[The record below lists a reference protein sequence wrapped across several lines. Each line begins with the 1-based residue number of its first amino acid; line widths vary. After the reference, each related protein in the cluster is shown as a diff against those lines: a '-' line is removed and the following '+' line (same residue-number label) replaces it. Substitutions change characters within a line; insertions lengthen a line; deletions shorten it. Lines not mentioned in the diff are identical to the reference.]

1 MINSLIE
8 SLLSRGKKAPA
19 ESDGASPETASPEAP
34 APADAATSRK
44 SRKLPGITL
53 AQRRAMAQRSPSFV
67 DMLPWMEYDR
77 DGVVLLEDGIS
88 CGMMYEL
95 DPIPTEGADDEFM
108 ETCMRKVK
116 LALSALPEWDS
127 AQWVAQFF
135 VNDDTGLDPLI
146 DQLTRYILDAQGGAD
161 SQRRRAQEVLSSKFT
176 QSFVQEM
183 AEHLRSVAKPE
194 GFFHDEAV
202 SDNIWRGQFRRVRMA
217 IYRWYPPNHDFG
229 GDTQSPRNALIQAC
243 NGLVAGLREAGIRS
257 RVMQAPDF
265 YAWLLP
271 FFNPRPF
278 GDLATTVSDI
288 LKRCPYPEDQEGDD
302 APLPFGTDM
311 GDMLMLSPPVSD
323 PETGTWL
330 FNGKPMRALAL
341 QGIREAPQ
349 GGHFTAERLYGSKR
363 FARFDR
369 MPPGTM
375 LSCTMV
381 VAPQDRIRARVQG
394 IQSAS
399 RARTSEAQLA
409 FDESKRVLKWMSKGD
424 KLYPFYMVL
433 YTRGEDYQDL
443 DNRVAEITASLTASG
458 LRFIDPRHELVGC
471 DVFMRG
477 LPMNFEPEFDS
488 RELRRSRL
496 VWVSQIAAL
505 LPLYGRARGTGNPGL
520 WLWNRGGEPLFCDPL
535 NKRDRKK
542 NAHMLIFGPTGAGK
556 SALLNYLCM
565 LVMAI
570 YRVRLVIVDA
580 GNSMGLLS
588 DHFKDHGLSVHKLRF
603 TPDSK
608 ESLPPFADAY
618 KLLEDPELAA
628 SAVDA
633 RDADAVD
640 ESLISTIEAGID
652 ADDSNLDE
660 KRDLLGEM
668 VIQASLMITGGEK
681 REIEK
686 MSRADRYLI
695 EQALFNAARKAQ
707 AAGQPHPRVQD
718 VAEALMGMRDSPDL
732 GQLRR
737 ERAEDMGQAMM
748 VFCSAGLRG
757 KLFNGYGERWPDAD
771 VIHVEMGT
779 LAMSGYEDALSVAYT
794 SLVSHV
800 HALAEATH
808 YEGRPL
814 IFLTDE
820 GHLITKNQLLSDYV
834 VKITKMWRKLGAWFW
849 LATQNMQD
857 FPDDVARILSMCE
870 WWWLLTMPPDEIDQ
884 VARFKTLTPE
894 QRRLM
899 ESATK
904 EPPKYTEGVVIS
916 SAMQALFRNV
926 PPALPI
932 ALAMTEMHEKAERRA
947 IMDEQ
952 GCSELEAAY
961 VVAKKL
967 AARREYA

>member
-8 SLLSRGKKAPA
+8 GLLHGKNKKPNPEIPEGSTAALLS
-19 ESDGASPETASPEAP
+19 E
-34 APADAATSRK
+34 ADAAAASGA
-44 SRKLPGITL
+44 LPGIT
-53 AQRRAMAQRSPSFV
+53 ADKRRAMGLRPPSFT
-67 DMLPWMEYDR
+67 DLLPWMECDR
-77 DGVVLLEDGIS
+77 DGVLLLEDGVS

-95 DPIPTEGADDEFM
+95 DPIPTEGSDE
-108 ETCMRKVK
+108 EYLDTCMRKVK
-116 LALSALPEWDS
+116 SALSAQPEWDA
-127 AQWVAQFF
+127 AQWVIQFF
-135 VNDDTGLDPLI
+135 VNDDTGLDTLI
-146 DQLTRYILDAQGGAD
+146 DQLSRYILDAQGDAE
-161 SQRRRAQEVLSSKFT
+161 SQRKRARQVLESKFT
-176 QSFVQEM
+176 QSFIDEM
-183 AEHLRSVAKPE
+183 AAHLKSVAKPE
-194 GFFHDEAV
+194 GFFRDESV

-217 IYRWYPPNHDFG
+217 IYRRYPPKYNFADETG
-229 GDTQSPRNALIQAC
+229 TPRNSLIQSA

-257 RVMQAPDF
+257 RVMLAPDF

-288 LKRCPYPEDQEGDD
+288 LKRCPYPEDQDTET
-302 APLPFGTDM
+302 APLPFGMDL
-311 GDMLMLSPPVSD
+311 GDRLLLSPPVSD
-323 PETGTWL
+323 PDTGTWY

-341 QGIREAPQ
+341 QGIRETPQ
-349 GGHFTAERLYGSKR
+349 GGHFTAERLYGNKR

-369 MPPGTM
+369 MPPGTL

-381 VAPQDRIRARVQG
+381 IYPQDMVKARIQG
-394 IQSAS
+394 VQSAS
-399 RARTSEAQLA
+399 RAKTPEAQLA
-409 FDESKRVLKWMSKGD
+409 HGEAQRVLKWMSKGD

-433 YTRGEDYQDL
+433 YVRGEDNQDL
-443 DNRVAEITASLTASG
+443 DNRIAEVTASLTASG

-477 LPMNFEPEFDS
+477 LPMNFDPEFDT

-496 VWVSQIAAL
+496 VWATQIAAL
-505 LPLYGRARGTGNPGL
+505 LPLYGRARGTGNPGI

-608 ESLPPFADAY
+608 ESLPPFADAHL
-618 KLLEDPELAA
+618 LLEDPQLADT
-628 SAVDA
+628 AVNSLDA
-633 RDADAVD
+633 EADE
-640 ESLISTIEAGID
+640 ESLLSTIIE
-652 ADDSNLDE
+652 ADDNNVDE

-681 REIEK
+681 REIDK

-695 EQALFNAARKAQ
+695 EQALFSAARKTREAVK
-707 AAGQPHPRVQD
+707 PHPRVQD
-718 VAEALMGMRDSPDL
+718 VAEELMAMRHSDTL
-732 GQLRR
+732 GPLRR

-748 VFCSAGLRG
+748 VFCNGLRG
-757 KLFNGYGERWPDAD
+757 QLFNGYGESWPDVD
-771 VIHVEMGT
+771 VVHVEMGT
-779 LAMSGYEDALSVAYT
+779 LAMSSYEDALSVAYT

-800 HALAEATH
+800 HSLAEATQ

-820 GHLITKNQLLSDYV
+820 GHLVTKNQLLSDYV

-870 WWWLLTMPPDEIDQ
+870 WWWLLTMPPDEIEH
-884 VARFKTLTPE
+884 VARFKTLTDE

-947 IMDEQ
+947 IMDET
-952 GCSELEAAY
+952 GCTELQAAG

>member
-1 MINSLIE
+1 MLNTMIE
-8 SLLSRGKKAPA
+8 SLLHRGKKAPQVA
-19 ESDGASPETASPEAP
+19 PDGS
-34 APADAATSRK
+34 PADAPQAPQQPDVAASG
-44 SRKLPGITL
+44 KLPGLTL
-53 AQRRAMAQRSPSFV
+53 AQRRAMAQRPPSFV
-67 DMLPWMEYDR
+67 DMLPWMECDR
-77 DGVVLLEDGIS
+77 EGVVLLEDGIS

-95 DPIPTEGADDEFM
+95 DPIPTEGSDDAFM
-108 ETCMRKVK
+108 EACMHKVK
-116 LALSALPEWDS
+116 LALSALPEWDD

-146 DQLTRYILDAQGGAD
+146 DQLTRYILSAQGDAD
-161 SQRRRAQEVLSSKFT
+161 SQRRRAQDVLSSQFT
-176 QSFVQEM
+176 QSFVKEM

-194 GFFHDEAV
+194 GFFRDESV

-217 IYRWYPPNHDFG
+217 IYRWYPPKHDFG
-229 GDTQSPRNALIQAC
+229 GDFGSPRTSLIQAA

-257 RVMQAPDF
+257 RVMLAPDF

-288 LKRCPYPEDQEGDD
+288 LKRCPYPNDQEGDE

-311 GDMLMLSPPVSD
+311 GDLLLLSPPVSD

-341 QGIREAPQ
+341 QGVRETPQ
-349 GGHFTAERLYGSKR
+349 GGHFTAERLHGSKR

-375 LSCTMV
+375 LSCTLV
-381 VAPQDRIRARVQG
+381 ISPQDRIRARVQS

-399 RARTSEAQLA
+399 RARTSDAQLA
-409 FDESKRVLKWMSKGD
+409 HDESKRVLKWMSKGD
-424 KLYPFYMVL
+424 KLYPFYMCL
-433 YTRGEDYQDL
+433 YVRGEDHQDL
-443 DNRVAEITASLTASG
+443 NNRVAEISASLTASG

-477 LPMNFEPEFDS
+477 LPMNFEPEFDA

-496 VWVSQIAAL
+496 VWVSQVAAL

-633 RDADAVD
+633 RDANAVN
-640 ESLISTIEAGID
+640 ESLISTIEADID
-652 ADDSNLDE
+652 ADDNNLDE

-695 EQALFNAARKAQ
+695 EQALFRAARKAQ

-718 VAEALMGMRDSPDL
+718 VATALMEMRDSPHL
-732 GQLRR
+732 GPQRR
-737 ERAEDMGQAMM
+737 DRAEDMGQAMM
-748 VFCSAGLRG
+748 VFCSNGLRG
-757 KLFNGYGERWPDAD
+757 KLFNGYGESWPDAD
-771 VIHVEMGT
+771 VVHVEMGT

-820 GHLITKNQLLSDYV
+820 GHLITKNPLLSDYV

-849 LATQNMQD
+849 LATQNMED

-870 WWWLLTMPPDEIDQ
+870 WWWLLTMPPDEIEH
-884 VARFKTLTPE
+884 VARFKTLSEE

-916 SAMQALFRNV
+916 SVMQALFRNV

-947 IMDEQ
+947 IMEEQ
-952 GCSELEAAY
+952 GCTELQAAY